1 MILFN
6 SLSGGKNAQSGCY
19 HFCHLVKPHW
29 FAGQSQKRIKFES
42 LMQYGKVL
50 QKLGLGKTCAC
61 ARACMCVHLKKEAKG
76 ERDMETERG

>member
-42 LMQYGKVL
+42 LMQYSKVL
-50 QKLGLGKTCAC
+50 QKLRLGKAWMGAC
-61 ARACMCVHLKKEAKG
+61 VFI
-76 ERDMETERG
+76 